1 MCKKFEEVTGRE
13 NKGNVGML
21 KGLLKDAVDRNAPN
35 EVLSVPVDLLEIDP
49 SYQIEART
57 DRSLNYL
64 VSNWDDNQCQPLQ
77 GVPHW
82 EEGKIYFFDGYG
94 RWIAS
99 QMIVNPKDDLR
110 VMVALNAPQDPTE
123 RRIYEAKMYAF
134 QNKFVAKMTAPQTH
148 GARLIMHDKATEILE
163 QLKGKYGFEFV
174 QSSGKRGASVL
185 GSYTEALDL
194 CKKGENVAD
203 YVFDICKRAGFDR
216 KANGYSTY
224 VMRALRD
231 VYKLYPYT
239 RTENAE
245 VLVKYLRGI
254 DPLFLKANA
263 VTKYPLLDFKIAT
276 SLFMEDILV
285 EKAKRKHVRKTEGKH
300 VFMIQPEPV
309 QAK

>member
-1 MCKKFEEVTGRE
+1 MCKKFKEVTGRE

-82 EEGKIYFFDGYG
+82 EEGKIYLFDGYG

-148 GARLIMHDKATEILE
+148 GARAC
-163 QLKGKYGFEFV
+163 LK
-174 QSSGKRGASVL
+174 
-185 GSYTEALDL
+185 
-194 CKKGENVAD
+194 N
-203 YVFDICKRAGFDR
+203 I
-216 KANGYSTY
+216 
-224 VMRALRD
+224 
-231 VYKLYPYT
+231 
-239 RTENAE
+239 
-245 VLVKYLRGI
+245 
-254 DPLFLKANA
+254 
-263 VTKYPLLDFKIAT
+263 
-276 SLFMEDILV
+276 
-285 EKAKRKHVRKTEGKH
+285 
-300 VFMIQPEPV
+300 
-309 QAK
+309 